1 MLVGS
6 CLAGISFLKGLG
18 FVHAI
23 SHMVGAEFDTQHGLT
38 NAIVLPSVLKY
49 NRHVMDKKIP
59 IMIEAMGLKKTDF
72 DNFYQSNCDLLNQL
86 NIPKN
91 LNEIGVEDNAINSL
105 AEKALK
111 DSAYST
117 NPRLASFEEMRELIK
132 ESLHNGR
139 S

>member
-1 MLVGS
+1 MLRSLVGS
-6 CLAGISFLKGLG
+6 EMCIRDR
-18 FVHAI
+18 
-23 SHMVGAEFDTQHGLT
+23 FDTQHGLT

-49 NRHVMDKKIP
+49 NRNVMDKKIP
-59 IMIEAMGLKKTDF
+59 IMSDAMGLKKNDF
-72 DNFYQSNCDLLNQL
+72 EYFYHSICDLLDQL
-86 NIPKN
+86 DIPKN
-91 LNEIGVEDNAINSL
+91 LSEIGVEDSAINSL

-132 ESLHNGR
+132 VSLHNGR